1 MKQLLLL
8 ILIVFMVSCKDET
21 VKKTPPK
28 KVDVIKR
35 DKPYEGKIIK
45 IDTSLYAKFE
55 SKVLVDF
62 YANYNHETVW
72 QSTEFRKIV
81 LSEFKN
87 ER

>member
-1 MKQLLLL
+1 
-8 ILIVFMVSCKDET
+8 MVSCKDET

-28 KVDVIKR
+28 KVDIIKR

-62 YANYNHETVW
+62 YAKYNHETVW
-72 QSTEFRKIV
+72 QSTEFRKFV
-81 LSEFKN
+81 L
-87 ER
+87 